1 MSVISYNEQNH
12 VPGLRSDRPWITFE
26 DGQALVEFVLVLPLL
41 LLVLFGITEFGLA
54 LNTANDETHLAN
66 EVARYAT
73 VNQNPACK
81 KEQEPCPESLAAWAK
96 SQADSNFLA
105 SGGSVCIVFPKGTSN
120 IGDPVKVSVSA
131 KVNWM
136 PILKLG
142 VTSTTVSGSAVM
154 RLEATPSIYSTGCA

>member
-1 MSVISYNEQNH
+1 MQASFFINLYIRHRLHTTRRALCQPAAE
-12 VPGLRSDRPWITFE
+12 E
-26 DGQALVEFVLVLPLL
+26 GQALVEFALVLPVL

-73 VNQNPACK
+73 VNQNPANGG
-81 KEQEPCPESLAAWAK
+81 QSLAAWAK

-105 SGGSVCIVFPKGTSN
+105 SGGSVCISFPNDTSN

-154 RLEATPSIYSTGCA
+154 RLEATPSIYSAGCA